1 MFEQKIQ
8 SKQKKYKTYIGLYSE
23 PKLGIFDVPSFGFFE
38 GLLKPWGWMSFKNSI
53 DREMC
58 QLLASM
64 LEEDGHVTHE
74 WVMFYVDGYL
84 ESVKRNLGYE
94 INLDSEVA
102 FFVNH
107 GKKGYYWILRNDQKY
122 EKFLV
127 KDLVVDDDAV

>member
-1 MFEQKIQ
+1 MEVD
-8 SKQKKYKTYIGLYSE
+8 E
-23 PKLGIFDVPSFGFFE
+23 FFIN
-38 GLLKPWGWMSFKNSI
+38 KSTCFKNSI
-53 DREMC
+53 DRETC
-58 QLLASM
+58 QLLATSM

-107 GKKGYYWILRNDQKY
+107 GKKVYYWILRND
-122 EKFLV
+122 
-127 KDLVVDDDAV
+127 

>member
-1 MFEQKIQ
+1 MGVDE
-8 SKQKKYKTYIGLYSE
+8 
-23 PKLGIFDVPSFGFFE
+23 FFIN
-38 GLLKPWGWMSFKNSI
+38 KSTCFKNSI

-64 LEEDGHVTHE
+64 LEEDGNVTHE

-107 GKKGYYWILRNDQKY
+107 GKKVYYWILRND
-122 EKFLV
+122 
-127 KDLVVDDDAV
+127 